1 MHARDFDASPATLAN
16 LVFGEEGFKHA
27 LQTAACSRRNKC
39 RKIDSL
45 TRKIPEELS
54 RFGRDWVKIFE
65 TSSITEF
72 ISEKR
77 GLKMMSTPKYH
88 CELTGEGIEYA
99 WGLMVH

>member
-65 TSSITEF
+65 TSIMEF

-77 GLKMMSTPKYH
+77 GVNKYH
-88 CELTGEGIEYA
+88 CELAGEGIEYA